1 MSNSSTSPRGRISK
15 RLVKTEKIT
24 RLSVETTP
32 EGEDAISALLER
44 FFGEPPS
51 IYSNVES
58 GISTVTVYGRT
69 AAPAWRARLPALAH
83 ELEAVR
89 NCGLDLGPA
98 AVSIRAVP
106 REDWSE
112 NWKKFFK
119 TIQVGSAL
127 MVKPS
132 WSLQKPKPGQAV
144 VVLDPGLSFG
154 TGQHATTSFCLK
166 ELVRLHRKSK
176 SPLSMF
182 DAGCGSGILA
192 IAAAKLGYRGI
203 AAFDFDPIAVR
214 VARENI
220 RSNRVAPRIALSRRD
235 LTRLPRSSRQRY
247 DVLCANLISN
257 LLIDHREILLS
268 RVAPGGTL
276 VLAGILQKE
285 YHLVRAAYE
294 AAGLRQTRTAI
305 EREWQS
311 GSFVGVE
318 IAAD

>member
-1 MSNSSTSPRGRISK
+1 MKN
-15 RLVKTEKIT
+15 EKIS
-24 RLSVETTP
+24 RLSIETTP

-51 IYSNVES
+51 TYSNIES
-58 GISTVTVYGRT
+58 GVSTVTIYGRT
-69 AAPAWRARLPALAH
+69 AASAWRALLPALVH

-98 AVSIRAVP
+98 TVTIRAVP

-132 WSLQKPKPGQAV
+132 WSRQKAKPGQAV

-166 ELVRLHRKSK
+166 ELVRLRQRSK
-176 SPLSMF
+176 EPLSML

-203 AAFDFDPIAVR
+203 GAFDFDPIAVR

-220 RSNRVAPRIALSRRD
+220 RSNRVVPRIAIARRD
-235 LTRLPRSSRQRY
+235 LTRLPRKSRERY

-257 LLIDHREILLS
+257 LLIDYRETLLA
-268 RVAPGGTL
+268 RLAPGGTL

-311 GSFVGVE
+311 GSFSGP
-318 IAAD
+318 AS